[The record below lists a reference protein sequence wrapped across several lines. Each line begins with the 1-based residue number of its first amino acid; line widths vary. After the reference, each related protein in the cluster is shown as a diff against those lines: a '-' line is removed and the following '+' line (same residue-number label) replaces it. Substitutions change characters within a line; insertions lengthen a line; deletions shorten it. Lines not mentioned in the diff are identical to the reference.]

1 MGTCGMN
8 GHHNGKRGLLYKSRE
23 KRKLS
28 MKWLIFCSTLLRSMA
43 GLSETGTAT
52 LATTLDLKF
61 TKSAEVHRKL
71 LDKLPRRSFRRSMFA
86 MTGATAIIPTT
97 LTTGLTPI

>member
-1 MGTCGMN
+1 
-8 GHHNGKRGLLYKSRE
+8 
-23 KRKLS
+23 
-28 MKWLIFCSTLLRSMA
+28 MA

-61 TKSAEVHRKL
+61 TKSAEVHADRKL
-71 LDKLPRRSFRRSMFA
+71 LDKLPRRSFRRFMFA